1 MKKHWNG
8 NFLYYFGGIILSLF
22 LCVGLVHMVSGGY
35 ETETGK
41 KAVSKKEETKE
52 KKTPEEQKGKDDKER
67 PVIRVR
73 LKTGGDTDE
82 VHPNVAVSAG
92 GGLLLEGAGGKR
104 EAKEGET
111 VTIAPDDP
119 LFEGGTIRVKTKK
132 EGDKITISSLKRGY
146 GVPSY
151 RGELE

>member
-1 MKKHWNG
+1 MKRRLERKR
-8 NFLYYFGGIILSLF
+8 FPR
-22 LCVGLVHMVSGGY
+22 
-35 ETETGK
+35 K
-41 KAVSKKEETKE
+41 KNKE
-52 KKTPEEQKGKDDKER
+52 KKTPEEQKGKEEQEQ
-67 PVIRVR
+67 PVIRVL
-73 LKTGGDTDE
+73 LKTGGYTDE

-132 EGDKITISSLKRGY
+132 RG
-146 GVPSY
+146 
-151 RGELE
+151 R

>member
-1 MKKHWNG
+1 MRKMKKHWNG

-35 ETETGK
+35 EAETGK

-52 KKTPEEQKGKDDKER
+52 KKTPEEQKGKEEQEQ
-67 PVIRVR
+67 PVIRVL
-73 LKTGGDTDE
+73 LKTGGYTDE

-111 VTIAPDDP
+111 VTIALKQRIIRGNRHGRDRDDCP
-119 LFEGGTIRVKTKK
+119 G
-132 EGDKITISSLKRGY
+132 
-146 GVPSY
+146 
-151 RGELE
+151 

>member
-1 MKKHWNG
+1 MKRRLERKR
-8 NFLYYFGGIILSLF
+8 FPR
-22 LCVGLVHMVSGGY
+22 
-35 ETETGK
+35 K
-41 KAVSKKEETKE
+41 KKQKRRRRRRSEKGKEEQ
-52 KKTPEEQKGKDDKER
+52 EQ
-67 PVIRVR
+67 PVIRVL
-73 LKTGGDTDE
+73 LKTGGYTDE

-132 EGDKITISSLKRGY
+132 REIRLRFP
-146 GVPSY
+146 V
-151 RGELE
+151 

>member
-52 KKTPEEQKGKDDKER
+52 KKTPEEQKGKEEQEQ
-67 PVIRVR
+67 PVIRVL
-73 LKTGGDTDE
+73 LKTGGYTDE

-104 EAKEGET
+104 GSQRGRDR
-111 VTIAPDDP
+111 DDCP
-119 LFEGGTIRVKTKK
+119 G
-132 EGDKITISSLKRGY
+132 
-146 GVPSY
+146 
-151 RGELE
+151 